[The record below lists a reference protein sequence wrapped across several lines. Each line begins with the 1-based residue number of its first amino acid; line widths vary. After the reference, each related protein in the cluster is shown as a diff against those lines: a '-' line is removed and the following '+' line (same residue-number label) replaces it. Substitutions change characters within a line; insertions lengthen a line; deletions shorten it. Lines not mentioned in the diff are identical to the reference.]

1 MGLPSLFLRRPLS
14 DSVTQACGHSGLL
27 SSESQSQVDLPT
39 QAHAELPPLG
49 QSLMAERSP
58 VSADS
63 TCQRVNLDGG
73 AELCKFNSFFLETGQ
88 SAKSL
93 FFLREELRGGQEAQ
107 RLGATPP
114 H

>member
-1 MGLPSLFLRRPLS
+1 MSLRRVATVGFLVLNPR
-14 DSVTQACGHSGLL
+14 
-27 SSESQSQVDLPT
+27 QVDLPT
-39 QAHAELPPLG
+39 QANAEFPLLG

-63 TCQRVNLDGG
+63 TFQRVNMEGG

-107 RLGATPP
+107 RLEATPP